1 MRPPPGGGPYLDTIS
16 GDASRV
22 DWPNM
27 NDLTVVGTLS
37 SSTQMYSGS
46 LATSQHRGFL
56 IRSHFG
62 SAARI
67 AKTAIMEAREEG
79 LKVGL
84 LRPVTLFPFPEKA
97 YAALTERCKRVL
109 DIELN
114 TGQMVED
121 VRLSV
126 AKDAEVF
133 FYGRPP
139 GAGSLPTPEE
149 ILEQIKKY
157 Y

>member
-22 DWPNM
+22 DWPNT

-62 SAARI
+62 SAARM
-67 AKTAIMEAREEG
+67 AT
-79 LKVGL
+79 
-84 LRPVTLFPFPEKA
+84 
-97 YAALTERCKRVL
+97 
-109 DIELN
+109 D
-114 TGQMVED
+114 
-121 VRLSV
+121 
-126 AKDAEVF
+126 
-133 FYGRPP
+133 
-139 GAGSLPTPEE
+139 GSLGLASPE
-149 ILEQIKKY
+149 ILSPAAAPAPGGGEHQDARPGRATAHAERSS
-157 Y
+157 